1 MNATLSKK
9 EMRYNL
15 ETALIN
21 EIEKM
26 EGTASSKKMKRAVR
40 KFSKDIALKVK
51 LDIKKR
57 LRKGKKTAKIK
68 NEINGFLIDT
78 LGGETK
84 VQG

>member
-9 EMRYNL
+9 EIRYNL

-26 EGTASSKKMKRAVR
+26 EGTESSKKLKRAVR

-51 LDIKKR
+51 FDMKKR
-57 LRKGKKTAKIK
+57 FRKEKKN
-68 NEINGFLIDT
+68 NEAP
-78 LGGETK
+78 K
-84 VQG
+84 